1 MNDLQKKE
9 FELLK
14 YFIEVCRKL
23 NLTYYLVCGSALG
36 AVKYS
41 GFIPWDDDVDVAL
54 PRRDYEIFC
63 EKAQEML
70 PEWIFVQNYKTD
82 PRFPKMFTKLRNSNT
97 TYIEK
102 DYRKLNINHG
112 VFIDVFS
119 LDGYP
124 QDEYIVKKFERKKL
138 KYLRQTSC
146 VLDSQRSTKAQ
157 ILCKVNRLLGYHRR
171 TVKILSKYEAIIL
184 KYTTDDGKVYC
195 NYGNFR
201 GRMQILPKE
210 IYGDGMEMTFEGIK
224 VRVPQKY
231 DEYLRGYYGNYE
243 KDPPVEEQ
251 KGYHYYDIIDL
262 RRSYIEYIKSNK

>member
-14 YFIEVCRKL
+14 YFIDVCEELGLK
-23 NLTYYLVCGSALG
+23 YYLVCGSALG

-63 EKAQEML
+63 EKAGELL

-82 PRFPKMFTKLRNSNT
+82 PQFPKIFTKLRNSNT
-97 TYIEK
+97 TYIER
-102 DYRKLNINHG
+102 DYRNLDINHG

-124 QDEYIVKKFERKKL
+124 EDENSRREFEKKKL
-138 KYLRQTSC
+138 RYLRQTSC
-146 VLDSQRSTKAQ
+146 ALDSHRNIKSQ
-157 ILCKVNRLLGYHRR
+157 ILCQFNRFLAYHKR
-171 TVKILSKYEAIIL
+171 TDKILAKYEKMIL
-184 KYTTDDGKVYC
+184 EYTTDECEIWC

-201 GRMQILPKE
+201 GKMECLSKD
-210 IYGDGMEMTFEGIK
+210 IYGDGEYMTFEGIM
-224 VRVPQKY
+224 VRVPKQY
-231 DEYLRGYYGNYE
+231 DEYLRKNYNDYE
-243 KDPPVEEQ
+243 KDLPLEEQ
-251 KGYHYYDIIDL
+251 RGHHYYDVIDL
-262 RRSYIEYIKSNK
+262 DRPYREYI